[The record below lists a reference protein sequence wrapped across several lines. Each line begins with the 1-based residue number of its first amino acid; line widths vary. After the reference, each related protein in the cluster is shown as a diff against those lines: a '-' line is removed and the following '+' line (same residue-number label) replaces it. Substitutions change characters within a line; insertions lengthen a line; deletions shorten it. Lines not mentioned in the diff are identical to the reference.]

1 MITTRDLTKR
11 FGKVQAVSGLTWNV
25 PRGSIYG
32 LLGPNGAGKSTTLRM
47 LLGIVHPNNGEGSVA
62 GLDIRRDSVAIRKLT
77 AYIPDQKAI
86 HPDMRV
92 EDFVRFYG
100 SFFPDWSAELAFG
113 RLQSWRLPLRQRM
126 KKLSKGMQSKV
137 LLAGAIARKP
147 QLLLLDEPTE
157 GLDPESTEEIL
168 SFLTGLAAS
177 GDHSIVISS
186 HRLDEIERI
195 CDHVGFIQSGH
206 LQLSGELD
214 DLRASCKTID
224 VDGAVPADDVRKW
237 SEVHSAS
244 AIGATLRVVTQS
256 EPATVMERLAGFRP
270 RNIAV
275 HDLNLR
281 EIYLAFCGHS
291 KEVLS

>member
-1 MITTRDLTKR
+1 MITTRNLTKK

-32 LLGPNGAGKSTTLRM
+32 LLGPNGAGKSTTLKM
-47 LLGIVHPNNGEGSVA
+47 LLGIVRPDNGEASVA
-62 GLDIRRDSVAIRKLT
+62 GLDVRRDSTAIRQLT
-77 AYIPDQKAI
+77 AYIPDQKEI
-86 HPDMRV
+86 HAEMLV
-92 EDFVRFYG
+92 GDFVRIYG
-100 SFFPDWSAELAFG
+100 SFFPDWSADRAFG
-113 RLQSWRLPLRQRM
+113 QLESWGLPLQQRM

-168 SFLTGLAAS
+168 SFLAGLAATE
-177 GDHSIVISS
+177 DHSIVISS

-195 CDHVGFIQSGH
+195 CDHVGFIESGR
-206 LQLSGELD
+206 LRLSGELD
-214 DLRASCKTID
+214 ELRASCKTID
-224 VDGAVPADDVRKW
+224 VDGAVPADDIRKW

-244 AIGATLRVVTQS
+244 PIGATLRVVTHS
-256 EPATVMERLAGFRP
+256 EPATVMERLAAFRP

-281 EIYLAFCGHS
+281 EIYLAFCGQP
-291 KEVLS
+291 KEVVS